1 MTALLRVSLL
11 AGLAATTALA
21 ATTLAA
27 PAARAAGADAAL
39 IAAAKAEGNLVWYS
53 TLIVNQITRPL
64 ALAFEKK
71 YPGIKVQYSRAPSTD
86 VALKITTEARAG
98 RIQADVFD
106 GTNTI
111 LPLQDAGLVQPYVVD
126 SAKGYPPEFR
136 DPNGLWTTMNVYY
149 LTVGYNTDLVK
160 GADVPK
166 TFDDLLNPK
175 WAGKMAWTT
184 DPTSAGAPGFIQ
196 NILALKGQEKGMDY
210 LTKLAA
216 LKPVNVPASQRVVL
230 DKVIAGEFPIG
241 LMIFNHHVA
250 ISAAKG
256 APVAWARM
264 EPVVGTANLISIVKG
279 APHPNAARLF
289 LEYVLSD
296 EGQREVAKAF
306 YLPANPDVPAIV
318 PDLKPKE
325 GHFQARVVTPEM
337 ERAGRTAWID
347 LYHKLFR

>member
-1 MTALLRVSLL
+1 MRLHRRLLC
-11 AGLAATTALA
+11 AAALA
-21 ATTLAA
+21 AAVIG
-27 PAARAAGADAAL
+27 PANAAGADPAL
-39 IAAAKAEGNLVWYS
+39 VAAAQKEGHLVWYS

-64 ALAFEKK
+64 AQAFERK

-111 LPLQDAGLVQPYVVD
+111 LPLQDAGLVEPYLVE
-126 SAKGYPPEFR
+126 SAKHYPAEFR
-136 DPNGLWTTMNVYY
+136 DPKGLWTTMNLYF

-160 GADVPK
+160 GADIPK
-166 TFDDLLNPK
+166 TYDDLLNPK

-196 NILALKGQEKGMDY
+196 NILALKGQEKGMEY
-210 LTKLAA
+210 LKKLAA
-216 LKPVNVPASQRVVL
+216 QKPVNVPASQRVVL
-230 DKVIAGEFPIG
+230 DKVISGEFPIG
-241 LMIFNHHVA
+241 LMIFDHHVA

-256 APVAWARM
+256 APVAWAKV
-264 EPVVGTANLISIVKG
+264 EPLVSTANLISIVKG

-296 EGQREVAKAF
+296 EGQKEVAKAF
-306 YLPANPDVPAIV
+306 YLPADPDVPAKV
-318 PDLKPKE
+318 PSLKPRE
-325 GHFQARVVTPEM
+325 GHFQARTVTPDM
-337 ERAGRTAWID
+337 ERAGREEWIR
-347 LYHKLFR
+347 LYHELFR